1 MVLLILIQVTE
12 ACYLFKSEKPPEYY
26 VIQRN
31 QFRKKGFVYE
41 CKKHARIKFSNSKY
55 KDLASDIELYCLE
68 KNIVHSFHL
77 KDFKKKVETSTDND
91 GTIYDKHQKDYDNDY
106 INDNIYN
113 FEPAKQD
120 HWKYGAEILW
130 DVIKKSYRISDL
142 RCYGLYRNGVYN
154 QEYLTMEFDKD
165 GNVTKRE
172 YIEQELDLVPYL
184 CAEIIPFISEGK
196 YEVIFDELKV
206 FEKPSKESK
215 VFFTLDEKDKVDVI
229 EDTHVFAEINHD
241 VAPFVKIKTEKGK
254 EGFVFGAGIAEIR

>member
-1 MVLLILIQVTE
+1 MKIMVLLILIQLTE
-12 ACYLFKSEKPPEYY
+12 ACYLFNSKKPPEYY

-31 QFRKKGFVYE
+31 QFRKKEFIYE
-41 CKKHARIKFSNSKY
+41 CNDYGVKFINSKY
-55 KDLASDIELYCLE
+55 KEFANDIELDCLE
-68 KNIVHSFHL
+68 KNIVYRFHINDL
-77 KDFKKKVETSTDND
+77 KKEVETSTDKD
-91 GTIYDKHQKDYDNDY
+91 GTIDRKSQIDYDNDFLD
-106 INDNIYN
+106 DNIFN
-113 FEPAKQD
+113 FEPGKRPF
-120 HWKYGAEILW
+120 WYGSRINW
-130 DVIKKSYRISDL
+130 HKSTRFTHL
-142 RCYGLYRNGVYN
+142 TCFGLYEKDVNNNECLV
-154 QEYLTMEFDKD
+154 MEFDKE
-165 GNVTKRE
+165 GKVTKRE
-172 YIEQELDLVPYL
+172 QNDFFSNCQPYH